1 MTIGAVAAVSTAAA
15 AAANVLLF
23 DLDGTLSDSAP
34 GILAALRQ
42 AFADV
47 GAPPLD
53 DATGRRLLGPPFHQS
68 LPPLLGDARLVDE
81 VIARYRVHYGAGLMF
96 ETTAYDGIT
105 DVLVAAHRRGTRL
118 AVATSK
124 PEPYAVPIVE
134 RLGLLELFE
143 TVCGDDLHGGR
154 GTKALVIGE
163 ALRRLGV
170 TDPSRVAMIGDRS
183 HDVAGA
189 HAHGIVCIGAAWGYA
204 ADGELETAGADIV
217 CSTPADLGRLL
228 GLETDPQSGEP
239 GVRRA

>member
-1 MTIGAVAAVSTAAA
+1 VAGLARAE
-15 AAANVLLF
+15 VLLF

-42 AFADV
+42 AFTDV

-53 DATGRRLLGPPFHQS
+53 DATGRQLLGPPFHQS
-68 LPPLLGDARLVDE
+68 LPTLLGDPGLVDE
-81 VIARYRVHYGAGLMF
+81 VIARYRAHYGAGLMF
-96 ETTAYDGIT
+96 DTTVYDGVT
-105 DVLVAAHRRGTRL
+105 DVLAAAHRRGTRL

-134 RLGLLELFE
+134 RLGLLDLFE

-154 GTKALVIGE
+154 GTKALVVGE
-163 ALRRLGV
+163 ALRRMAV
-170 TDPSRVAMIGDRS
+170 TDPARVVMIGDRS

-189 HAHGIVCIGAAWGYA
+189 HAHGIACIGAAWGYA
-204 ADGELETAGADIV
+204 APGELETAGADVV
-217 CSTPADLGRLL
+217 CGSPAELGSLL
-228 GLETDPQSGEP
+228 GLDADRSTGER